1 MVKKV
6 CYLFPGQG
14 AQYVGMGKELY
25 NNFPESKGVFD
36 EAENV
41 LPHANIK
48 RLCFQG
54 PLEELT
60 QTANSQVCILVTSI
74 AALRVLKPR
83 FTIEACAGLS
93 LGELTSLVAAKSV
106 SFEDAVRL
114 VKRRGELMEEASTKN
129 PGNMASII
137 GLSLED
143 LKPVCEKTGAEIA
156 NLNSPGQ
163 IVISG
168 AKERVEKA
176 MSLAKEKGAK
186 KAIALNVSG
195 GFHSS
200 LMKEAAGLFRLELD
214 KVNFSKPEIGVVSNV
229 TADYEKTPDEI
240 KENLV
245 KQLYSSVRWEESIRR
260 IASIGVDTFFE
271 IGPGKVLKGLLR
283 RIDPNIKVYNI
294 DKAEDITAQG

>member
-1 MVKKV
+1 
-6 CYLFPGQG
+6 
-14 AQYVGMGKELY
+14 MGKELY
-25 NNFPESKGVFD
+25 SRFPESKGVFD
-36 EAENV
+36 EAENI
-41 LPHANIK
+41 LPQANIK

-54 PLEELT
+54 PIEELT
-60 QTANSQVCILVTSI
+60 QTANSQVCILVSSI
-74 AALRVLKPR
+74 AALRAFKSR

-93 LGELTSLVAAKSV
+93 LGELTSLVAAKSI

-114 VKRRGELMEEASTKN
+114 VKQRGELMEEASTKN
-129 PGNMASII
+129 PGSMASII

-156 NLNSPGQ
+156 NLNCPGQ

-168 AKERVEKA
+168 AKERVEGA

-200 LMKEAAGLFRLELD
+200 LMKEAAELFRLELD
-214 KVNFSKPEIGVVSNV
+214 KVNFSKPEIGIVSNV
-229 TADYEKTPDEI
+229 TANYEKTPEEI

-260 IASIGVDTFFE
+260 IVSIGVDTFFE

-283 RIDPNIKVYNI
+283 RIDPNLEVYNI
-294 DKAEDITAQG
+294 DKAEDIPVQGQTLNKDTNA

>member
-1 MVKKV
+1 
-6 CYLFPGQG
+6 
-14 AQYVGMGKELY
+14 MGKELY